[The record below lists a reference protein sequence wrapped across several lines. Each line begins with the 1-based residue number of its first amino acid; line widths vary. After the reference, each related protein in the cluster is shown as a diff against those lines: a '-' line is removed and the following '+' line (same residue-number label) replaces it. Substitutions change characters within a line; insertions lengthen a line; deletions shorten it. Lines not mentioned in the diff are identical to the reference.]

1 MLVREYENFDELFF
15 GLNREI
21 ITNPW
26 NIIDYSRGI
35 QGYVDNVFLK
45 SKTSDCTL
53 DLSKFGYKLGKWEHL
68 LRTYIDW
75 DELVKFKE
83 KLAHSSSLSLT
94 YYFKQKKVNNGSCLI
109 AIVLTRDNRKSNWN
123 KVNVMHRTTEWQR
136 RFAADLVLVHHFIN
150 ELPWDICDIKEVT
163 FYMAQSYSSGMFIN
177 GYFNIFGVKRED
189 LDYDHPWIKSLDS
202 NYKRFFQDE
211 SQLNS
216 YKALQRMQR
225 LYFGLDVFPPIPIDS
240 LSIVGV
246 FSGKGVMSG
255 EDDDCE
261 EDEE

>member
-1 MLVREYENFDELFF
+1 MFTREYENFDELFY
-15 GLNREI
+15 GLNKEI

-26 NIIDYSRGI
+26 DVIDYSRGI

-45 SKTSDCTL
+45 SRTSECSL
-53 DLSKFGYKLGKWEHL
+53 DLSKFGYKLGKWGHL

-75 DELVKFKE
+75 EELVKFKE

-109 AIVLTRDNRKSNWN
+109 AIVLTRDNRKSVWN

-150 ELPWDICDIKEVT
+150 ELPWDICDIQEVT

-177 GYFNIFGVKRED
+177 GYFNIFGVSREE
-189 LDYDHPWIKSLDS
+189 LDYSHPWIKSLDS

-225 LYFGLDVFPPIPIDS
+225 LYFGLDTFPSIPIDS
-240 LSIVGV
+240 LSIEGV
-246 FSGKGVMSG
+246 FNGKGIYSN
-255 EDDDCE
+255 EEDNDDDE
-261 EDEE
+261 

>member
-1 MLVREYENFDELFF
+1 MFTREYENFDELFF
-15 GLNREI
+15 ELNKEI

-26 NIIDYSRGI
+26 NVIDYSRGI

-45 SKTSDCTL
+45 SKTSHCTL
-53 DLSKFGYKLGKWEHL
+53 DLAKFGYKIGKWNHL

-75 DELVKFKE
+75 DGLVKFKE

-109 AIVLTRDNRKSNWN
+109 AIVLTRDNRKSVWN

-136 RFAADLVLVHHFIN
+136 RFAADLVLVHHFIK
-150 ELPWDICDIKEVT
+150 ELPQDICDIQEVT

-177 GYFNIFGVKRED
+177 GYFNIFGVDRED
-189 LDYDHPWIKSLDS
+189 LDYSHPWIKSLDS
-202 NYKRFFQDE
+202 NYKRFFQDV

-225 LYFGLDVFPPIPIDS
+225 LYFGLDKFPSIPISD
-240 LSIVGV
+240 LSIEW
-246 FSGKGVMSG
+246 VMTSKETAEEND
-255 EDDDCE
+255 EDDN
-261 EDEE
+261 DE